1 MHIYIHMG
9 IYPLLSLLTII
20 SKFPTLSKSQRT
32 KRKINAFSIFGIF
45 YTTHHHNEGRFPR
58 CVFRHIIG
66 VKDVAKI
73 IKNYKSNN
81 FYKKKYNSRTTKTF
95 HAIASI
101 HFIWGNRRSKCKSN
115 ENDKQSYNHTPQTA
129 KSVWKTVPDS

>member
-1 MHIYIHMG
+1 MG

-81 FYKKKYNSRTTKTF
+81 FYKEKNTIREQQRLF
-95 HAIASI
+95 MPLQASI
-101 HFIWGNRRSKCKSN
+101 LYGEIAGQSVKAMKMTNNHITILRKPQNPSGRQYQTL
-115 ENDKQSYNHTPQTA
+115 ENINT
-129 KSVWKTVPDS
+129 